1 MNWERGDEAESLNGD
16 GSQSQCIS
24 LDSQTRSLTASQV
37 RPQILEAGCSQPRTG
52 TASQVR
58 PTFRTGSHAN
68 PTLFAEPRKLEA
80 GMPLANGLE
89 LPDSSGKIGN
99 QEKSS
104 AQSCLSQS
112 EMLMAAA
119 LRAEGHAGRRRHICI
134 VTETYPPEINGVAL
148 TLGHLAEGLSKIGHR
163 VSLVRPWQRAAD
175 ASGPAKHRSGLNQ
188 NNGIETM
195 LVRGMPLPGYRGL
208 QIGWPA
214 GRRLREF
221 WSSDRPDVIYVA
233 TEGPLGWSA
242 VCSARSLGIPAFSGF
257 HTNYDIYAK
266 HYRLGRLQKLVF
278 NYLRLLHNRT
288 DGTLV
293 ASGDLCV
300 RLEQCGFKDVKV
312 LGRGVDNQLFAP
324 ERRSGDLRRH
334 WGVAE
339 GELAAL
345 YVGRLAPEKN
355 VRLAIGAY
363 EEMKRRNA
371 ASKFILVGDGP
382 IRGELQAEYPGL
394 GFAGT
399 QTGEALACH
408 YASADIFLFP
418 SETETFGNVTLEAM
432 ASGLAVVAY
441 DYAAAR
447 IHIRHRETGWLVPYG
462 DGQSFIESAAGLARE
477 RGTLDQMRRR
487 AREYTAAVDWTKVVD
502 RFDELLQGSAQQ
514 ESLSTGGGNFE
525 QVIEGGRL

>member
-1 MNWERGDEAESLNGD
+1 MNWERGDETRSLNAD
-16 GSQSQCIS
+16 GSQ
-24 LDSQTRSLTASQV
+24 
-37 RPQILEAGCSQPRTG
+37 PR
-52 TASQVR
+52 V
-58 PTFRTGSHAN
+58 RTGSHAN
-68 PTLFAEPRKLEA
+68 PPLFEGPQTLEA
-80 GMPLANGLE
+80 GVPPPRGGE
-89 LPDSSGKIGN
+89 RSDSYNETGN
-99 QEKSS
+99 QDQSS
-104 AQSCLSQS
+104 PQNRPSQG
-112 EMLMAAA
+112 ERLIAAA
-119 LRAEGHAGRRRHICI
+119 LRAEAGAGKRRHICI

-148 TLGHLAEGLSKIGHR
+148 TLGHLAEGLRRIGHR

-175 ASGPAKHRSGLNQ
+175 MAAPANQRSGMNDKPQSLNADGSQ
-188 NNGIETM
+188 TRVCAGSQANPTDNGIETT

-208 QIGWPA
+208 QVGWPA

-221 WSSDRPDVIYVA
+221 WSNDRPDVIYVA

-242 VCSARSLGIPAFSGF
+242 VCSARSLKIPAFSGF

-266 HYRLGRLQKLVF
+266 HYRLGRLQNLVF
-278 NYLRLLHNRT
+278 KYLRLLHNRT

-293 ASGDLCV
+293 ASGDLCT
-300 RLEQCGFKDVKV
+300 RLEQRGFKGVKV

-324 ERRSGDLRRH
+324 ERRSADLRRH

-363 EEMKRRNA
+363 QEMKRCNA
-371 ASKFILVGDGP
+371 AAKFILVGDGP
-382 IRGELQAEYPGL
+382 IRGELQAEYSGL

-462 DGQSFIESAAGLARE
+462 DARSFIESAARLAGE
-477 RGTLDQMRRR
+477 RVALEQMRRR
-487 AREYTAAVDWTKVVD
+487 AREYAAVVDWTKVVD
-502 RFDELLQGSAQQ
+502 RFDALLQGSADV
-514 ESLSTGGGNFE
+514 EPALIANAGNFRRMFE
-525 QVIEGGRL
+525 SGRM